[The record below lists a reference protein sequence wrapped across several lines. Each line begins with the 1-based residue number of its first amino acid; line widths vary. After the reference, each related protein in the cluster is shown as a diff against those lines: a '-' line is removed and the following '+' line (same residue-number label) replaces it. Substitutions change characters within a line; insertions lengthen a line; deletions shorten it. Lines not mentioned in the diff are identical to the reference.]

1 MTETLLSFEEALE
14 KFDPALGLE
23 VHVELNTHSKMFCGC
38 PTEFGAEPNTQV
50 CPTCLGLP
58 GAMPVVNAKAV
69 ESAIRIGLALNCEI
83 AEWCR
88 FARKNYF
95 YPDMPKNFQ
104 TSQYDEPI
112 AFDGYLDVQV
122 DGPDGPE
129 TVRVEIERAHMEED
143 TGKSLHVGG
152 ATGRIHGADYS
163 LVDYNRAG
171 IPLIE
176 IVTRPIRGSRERAPE
191 VAKAYVAQLR
201 ELIVALGVSDA
212 RMDQGSIRADV
223 NLSLAP
229 RVPAGSTGES
239 QGDEGAR
246 VETPLGTRTET
257 KNVNSLR
264 SVERAVRYEMQRHA
278 AILDGGGSILQETRH
293 WHEDTGITTSGRE
306 KSDAEDY
313 RYFPEP
319 DLVPVAP
326 SREWVEELRGTLP
339 EPPRER
345 RARLQAEWGFSDLEM
360 RDTVGAGAL
369 GLVEETIAAGA
380 SPSSARK
387 WWLSEMARRANDS
400 GVEITELGVAP
411 VDVARV
417 QALVESGSIND
428 KLARQV
434 FDELLAGEG
443 TPDEIVEARGLAIV
457 SDDGALGAAVDN
469 AIAANPDV
477 ADKIRDGKVAAAG
490 ALIGAVMKEM
500 RGQADAGRVRELILE
515 KLT

>member
-1 MTETLLSFEEALE
+1 MTDPLLSYDEVLAR
-14 KFDPALGLE
+14 FDPALGLE
-23 VHVELNTHSKMFCGC
+23 VHVELNTATKMFCGC
-38 PTEFGAEPNTQV
+38 PTEFGAEPNTQT

-58 GAMPVVNAKAV
+58 GSMPVVNAKAV

-83 AEWCR
+83 AGWCR

-112 AFDGYLDVQV
+112 AFEGYMDVEV
-122 DGPDGPE
+122 DGE
-129 TVRVEIERAHMEED
+129 TYRVGIERAHMEED

-152 ATGRIHGADYS
+152 STGRIHGADYS

-176 IVTRPIRGSRERAPE
+176 IVTKPVLGTGAKAPE
-191 VAKAYVAQLR
+191 VARAYVAQLR
-201 ELIVALGVSDA
+201 DLLLGLGVSDV
-212 RMDQGSIRADV
+212 RMEQGSLRCDV
-223 NLSLAP
+223 NLSLSP
-229 RVPAGSTGES
+229 KGSGT
-239 QGDEGAR
+239 
-246 VETPLGTRTET
+246 LGTRTET

-264 SVERAVRYEMQRHA
+264 SVERAARYEMQRHA
-278 AILDGGGSILQETRH
+278 AVLAEGHTILQETRH

-319 DLVPVAP
+319 DLVPMAP
-326 SREWVEELRGTLP
+326 SREWVAELRTTLP
-339 EPPRER
+339 EPPHEK
-345 RARLQAEWGFSDLEM
+345 RARLQEAWGFSDLEM

-369 GLVEETIAAGA
+369 ALVEETIAAGA
-380 SPSSARK
+380 TPPAARK
-387 WWLSEMARRANDS
+387 WWLGELARRANEAETDLAS
-400 GVEITELGVAP
+400 LGVTPAQ
-411 VDVARV
+411 VARV
-417 QALVESGSIND
+417 QALVDDGTLND

-434 FDELLAGEG
+434 FDGLLAGEG
-443 TPDEIVEARGLAIV
+443 GPDEIVAARGLAIV
-457 SDDGALGAAVDN
+457 SDDGALSAAVDH
-469 AIAANPDV
+469 AIADNPDV

-500 RGQADAGRVRELILE
+500 RGQADANRVRELILE
-515 KLT
+515 KLS

>member
-1 MTETLLSFEEALE
+1 MTDTLLSYDEVLARS
-14 KFDPALGLE
+14 DPALGLE
-23 VHVELNTHSKMFCGC
+23 VHVELNTVTKMFCGC
-38 PTEFGAEPNTQV
+38 PTAFGAEPNTQT

-58 GAMPVVNAKAV
+58 GSMPVVNTAAV

-112 AFDGYLDVQV
+112 AFEGFMEVEV
-122 DGPDGPE
+122 DGE
-129 TVRVEIERAHMEED
+129 TYRVDIERAHMEED
-143 TGKSLHVGG
+143 TGKSTHVG
-152 ATGRIHGADYS
+152 TSGRIHGADYS

-176 IVTRPIRGSRERAPE
+176 IVTKPVLGIGAKAPE
-191 VAKAYVAQLR
+191 VARAYVGQLR
-201 ELIVALGVSDA
+201 ELLLGLGVSDV
-212 RMDQGSIRADV
+212 RMEQGSLRCDV

-229 RVPAGSTGES
+229 KDSGV
-239 QGDEGAR
+239 
-246 VETPLGTRTET
+246 LGTRTET

-264 SVERAVRYEMQRHA
+264 SVERATRFEMQRHA
-278 AILDGGGSILQETRH
+278 AILADGGKILQETRH
-293 WHEDTGITTSGRE
+293 WHEDTGVTTSGRE
-306 KSDAEDY
+306 KSDADDY

-326 SREWVEELRGTLP
+326 SREWVERLRGELP
-339 EPPRER
+339 EPPHER
-345 RARLQAEWGFSDLEM
+345 RARLQDDWGFSDLEM

-380 SPSSARK
+380 APQAARK
-387 WWLSEMARRANDS
+387 WWLGELARRANESETDLPD
-400 GVEITELGVAP
+400 LGVTP

-417 QALVESGSIND
+417 QALVVDGTLND
-428 KLARQV
+428 TLARQV
-434 FDELLAGEG
+434 LDGLLDGEG
-443 TPDEIVEARGLAIV
+443 TPDEIVAARGLAIV
-457 SDDGALGAAVDN
+457 SDEDALGSAVDH

-500 RGQADAGRVRELILE
+500 RGQADANRVRELILE
-515 KLT
+515 RLT

>member
-1 MTETLLSFEEALE
+1 MADAVLSYDETVSSY
-14 KFDPALGLE
+14 DPVLGLE
-23 VHVELNTHSKMFCGC
+23 VHVELGTLTKMFCGC
-38 PTEFGAEPNTQV
+38 PTAFGAEPNTQV
-50 CPTCLGLP
+50 CPVCLGLP
-58 GAMPVVNAKAV
+58 GALPVVNEVGV

-83 AEWCR
+83 ASWCR

-112 AFDGYLDVQV
+112 AFNGWTEVEV
-122 DGPDGPE
+122 DGE
-129 TVRVEIERAHMEED
+129 TYRIDIERAHMEED
-143 TGKSLHVGG
+143 TGKSTHVGT
-152 ATGRIHGADYS
+152 TGRIHGADYS

-176 IVTRPIRGSRERAPE
+176 IVTKPIRGTGEKAPE
-191 VAKAYVAQLR
+191 VARAYVAHLR
-201 ELIVALGVSDA
+201 ELLLALGVSDV
-212 RMDQGSIRADV
+212 RMEQGSLRCDV

-229 RVPAGSTGES
+229 R
-239 QGDEGAR
+239 GADR
-246 VETPLGTRTET
+246 LGTRTET

-264 SVERAVRYEMQRHA
+264 SVERAVRYEMRRHGA
-278 AILDGGGSILQETRH
+278 VLGGGGSILQETRH

-326 SREWVEELRGTLP
+326 SRAWVEELRGSLP
-339 EPPRER
+339 EPPREH

-369 GLVEETIAAGA
+369 LLVEQTIAAGA
-380 SPSSARK
+380 SPQAARK
-387 WWLSEMARRANDS
+387 WWLGELARRANDS
-400 GVEITELGVAP
+400 ETELSELGVTP
-411 VDVARV
+411 GEVAEV
-417 QALVESGSIND
+417 QALVDAGTLND
-428 KLARQV
+428 KLAREV
-434 FDELLAGEG
+434 FDGLLAGEG
-443 TPDEIVEARGLAIV
+443 APEEIVAARGLAIV
-457 SDDGALGAAVDN
+457 SDEGALGAAVDN

-500 RGQADAGRVRELILE
+500 RGQADANRVRELILE
-515 KLT
+515 KLS

>member
-1 MTETLLSFEEALE
+1 MTTRTAEKVLSFEEALAG
-14 KFDPALGLE
+14 FDPTMGLE
-23 VHVELNTHSKMFCGC
+23 VHVELNTVSKMFCGC
-38 PTEFGAEPNTQV
+38 ATGFGAEPNTQV
-50 CPTCLGLP
+50 CPVCLGLP
-58 GAMPVVNAKAV
+58 GAMPVVNEKAV
-69 ESAIRIGLALNCEI
+69 ESAIRIGLALNCRI
-83 AEWCR
+83 ASWCR

-112 AFDGYLDVQV
+112 AFDGWMDVEV
-122 DGPDGPE
+122 DGE

-152 ATGRIHGADYS
+152 ATGRIHGADHS

-176 IVTRPIRGSRERAPE
+176 IVTKTIPGTREKAPL

-201 ELIVALGVSDA
+201 DLLLALGVSDV
-212 RMDQGSIRADV
+212 RMEQGSLRCDV

-229 RVPAGSTGES
+229 TGSG
-239 QGDEGAR
+239 Q
-246 VETPLGTRTET
+246 LGTRTET

-264 SVERAVRYEMQRHA
+264 SVERAVRYEIARQA
-278 AILDGGGSILQETRH
+278 ALLQSGVPIVQETRH
-293 WHEDTGITTSGRE
+293 WHEDTGVTTSGRE

-326 SREWVEELRGTLP
+326 STEWVDELRASLP

-345 RARLQAEWGFSDLEM
+345 LARLQREWGFSDLEM

-369 GLVEETIAAGA
+369 VLVEETVAAGA
-380 SPSSARK
+380 APGAARK
-387 WWLSEMARRANDS
+387 WWLSELARRANERGAEVAD
-400 GVEITELGVAP
+400 LGVTP
-411 VDVARV
+411 TDVARV
-417 QALVESGSIND
+417 QALVDEGRIND

-434 FDELLAGEG
+434 FDGLLAGEG
-443 TPDEIVEARGLAIV
+443 TPDEVVEGRGLAVV
-457 SDDGALGAAVDN
+457 SDEGALSAAVDR
-469 AIAANPDV
+469 AIADNPAV

-500 RGQADAGRVRELILE
+500 RGQADANRVRELVLE
-515 KLT
+515 RLT

>member
-1 MTETLLSFEEALE
+1 MTTAELMSYDDALAE
-14 KFDPALGLE
+14 FDPALGLE
-23 VHVELNTHSKMFCGC
+23 VHVELNTASKMFCGC
-38 PTEFGAEPNTQV
+38 PTEFGADPNTQV
-50 CPTCLGLP
+50 CPVCLGLP
-58 GAMPVVNAKAV
+58 GGMPVVNGKAV
-69 ESAIRIGLALNCEI
+69 ESAIRIGLALNCNI

-112 AFDGYLDVQV
+112 CFDGWTDVDV
-122 DGPDGPE
+122 DGDV
-129 TVRVEIERAHMEED
+129 VRIPIERAHMEED

-152 ATGRIHGADYS
+152 ATGRIHGADHS

-176 IVTRPIRGSRERAPE
+176 IVTKPILGTGAKAPL
-191 VAKAYVAQLR
+191 VARAYVAHLR
-201 ELIVALGVSDA
+201 ELVLGLGVSDV
-212 RMDQGSIRADV
+212 RMEQGSMRCDV

-229 RVPAGSTGES
+229 KGS
-239 QGDEGAR
+239 GA
-246 VETPLGTRTET
+246 LGTRTET

-264 SVERAVRYEMQRHA
+264 SVERAMRFEIERQA
-278 AILDGGGSILQETRH
+278 AVLHGGGAVVQETRH
-293 WHEDTGITTSGRE
+293 WQEVSGVTISGRE
-306 KSDAEDY
+306 KSDADDY

-326 SREWVEELRGTLP
+326 SREWVEQLRSELP
-339 EPPRER
+339 EPPHER
-345 RARLQAEWGFSDLEM
+345 RARLQKEWGFSELEM

-380 SPSSARK
+380 APQAARK
-387 WWLSEMARRANDS
+387 WWLSEMARRANEQ
-400 GVEITELGVAP
+400 GVEITGLP
-411 VDVARV
+411 VTAADVARV
-417 QALVESGSIND
+417 QALVDEGKIND

-434 FDELLAGEG
+434 FDGVLAGEG
-443 TPDEIVEARGLAIV
+443 TPDEVVAARGLAVV
-457 SDDGALGAAVDN
+457 SDEGALSDAVDR
-469 AIAANPDV
+469 AIASNPDV

-515 KLT
+515 KLG